1 MKAII
6 AREIGEETMQSIL
19 KISERFINLAGV
31 FGDSSTSGVF
41 IKLMCRYCMPTGH
54 RSIGQRHVQINKMI
68 LSTANCLGSNFKSY
82 FRSFQHELLGHSLE
96 SSWKLQSLLQPI
108 PLRQGRTAS
117 IKRKWRANPLR
128 KHVVHLHSK
137 PQIRRQVPQEHPPV
151 ISWGHIWVPVEQLL
165 RLASQDL
172 CFWEDLANFQAKSL

>member
-1 MKAII
+1 MKLDERIESKPPLEKTYKFFHKTIFEIVKAII

-68 LSTANCLGSNFKSY
+68 LSTANCLGSNHISY
-82 FRSFQHELLGHSLE
+82 VRPIQHELLGHCLE
-96 SSWKLQSLLQPI
+96 SP
-108 PLRQGRTAS
+108 
-117 IKRKWRANPLR
+117 
-128 KHVVHLHSK
+128 
-137 PQIRRQVPQEHPPV
+137 
-151 ISWGHIWVPVEQLL
+151 
-165 RLASQDL
+165 
-172 CFWEDLANFQAKSL
+172 